1 MNPSSLT
8 HFWGKDLKPVFSKK
22 KAILEP
28 LESLA
33 P

>member
-1 MNPSSLT
+1 MNYSSFT

-28 LESLA
+28 LES
-33 P
+33 PDP